1 MEMSL
6 GLVNLEL
13 GYPKMT
19 TVARMSA
26 LPAAL
31 DTATI
36 DSKLSDDGDRDSDED
51 SSFERLWM

>member
-1 MEMSL
+1 M
-6 GLVNLEL
+6 EL
-13 GYPKMT
+13 GYPKMAI
-19 TVARMSA
+19 VARMSA

-31 DTATI
+31 GAATI

>member
-1 MEMSL
+1 METSL

-19 TVARMSA
+19 VVARMSA
-26 LPAAL
+26 LPVAL
-31 DTATI
+31 DAATI
-36 DSKLSDDGDRDSDED
+36 DFKLSDDGDGDSDED